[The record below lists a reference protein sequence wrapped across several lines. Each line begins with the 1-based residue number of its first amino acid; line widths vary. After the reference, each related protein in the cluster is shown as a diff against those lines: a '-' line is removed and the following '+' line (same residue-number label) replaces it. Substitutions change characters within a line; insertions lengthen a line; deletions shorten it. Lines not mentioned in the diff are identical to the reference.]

1 MADER
6 RFDEREVGSIL
17 KRVAELHESEGEA
30 ADPRSMTRAE
40 IEHVVTELGI
50 SKALVA
56 RAVSELSVMDVRNR
70 PVWWLGGKTDVMF
83 EQIVDGKID
92 EATLNRMYEVLRR
105 YLGDPGEIKHEGGA
119 TIWSTTAETGRR
131 IHFTVVEQEDTT
143 TLRLE
148 ERMPGH
154 AGVTVVGTSFVGGFG
169 GFMAMVPLKVFLIKS
184 MLLLAMGPLVL
195 IGATLGWAVGRMWW
209 GRRAAAVEGELRAA
223 FGEIAALAGGRSHAL
238 PPADE

>member
-1 MADER
+1 MSDER

-17 KRVAELHESEGEA
+17 KRVAELHESESDA

-56 RAVSELSVMDVRNR
+56 RAVSELSVKDVRNR

-92 EATLNRMYEVLRR
+92 EATLHRMYEVLRR
-105 YLGDPGEIKHEGGA
+105 YLGNPGETKNEGGA

-131 IHFTVVEQEDTT
+131 IHFSVVEHEDTT

-148 ERMPGH
+148 ERMP
-154 AGVTVVGTSFVGGFG
+154 A
-169 GFMAMVPLKVFLIKS
+169 
-184 MLLLAMGPLVL
+184 
-195 IGATLGWAVGRMWW
+195 
-209 GRRAAAVEGELRAA
+209 
-223 FGEIAALAGGRSHAL
+223 
-238 PPADE
+238 